1 MLKLLDRVD
10 NAWAAFER
18 WLITVLLLAMLGLAF
33 SQVVLRNVLS
43 TGIDWADVTVRHL
56 VLWVGLLGASVAAK
70 ERRHLSIDIAS
81 RLLPERAG
89 HIVEALLGLI
99 TAGICGLLF
108 WASCRFAAF
117 LYEYGTGT
125 LEGAPALL
133 AGLILPLAFAGIA
146 VRFLLTTIRELAAFA
161 ARPKEGE

>member
-1 MLKLLDRVD
+1 MLRILDRID
-10 NAWAAFER
+10 EAWAVFER
-18 WLITVLLLAMLGLAF
+18 WLITALLLAMLGLAF
-33 SQVVLRNVLS
+33 SQVVLRNLFQ

-81 RLLPERAG
+81 RLLPERAK
-89 HIVEALLGLI
+89 HVVEALLGLV
-99 TAGICGLLF
+99 TAGVCGLLF

-117 LYEYGTGT
+117 LYEYGTGS

-146 VRFLLTTIRELAAFA
+146 VRFLLTTIRELAALA
-161 ARPKEGE
+161 AGPPEGE